1 VPHPHTADVES
12 PRHLGTSADEEA
24 FMTTKN
30 EIPRRELLRMG
41 AAGAAAAWAAARA
54 KLGFAAGKVPIGLQ
68 LYSVR
73 KDCEKDL
80 PGTLKAVKGFGY
92 EAVEFAGY
100 YSRTATEMRKLLDD
114 NGLKCCGTHTAL
126 ETLEG
131 DALAKTIE
139 YNKTI
144 GNKFL
149 ICPWIDEKLRKT
161 ADDWKKLAAQFEAL
175 ADKVAPAGMR
185 VGYHNHNVEFT
196 PMGGTT
202 PWDIF
207 FGGTKKVIQQVDLGN
222 CIDGGGDP
230 VALIKRYPG
239 RTVTIHIKEF
249 SKTKP
254 DAFVGEGDVPWKS
267 VFEACETVGGTEW
280 YIVEYEH
287 EKQPALPAVDRC
299 LKNLRKM
306 GK

>member
-1 VPHPHTADVES
+1 
-12 PRHLGTSADEEA
+12 
-24 FMTTKN
+24 MTTRN
-30 EIPRRELLRMG
+30 GMPRRDVLRMG
-41 AAGAAAAWAAARA
+41 AAGAAAAWATARA
-54 KLGFAAGKVPIGLQ
+54 KLGFAAAKVPIGVQ

-80 PGTLKAVKGFGY
+80 PGTLKAIKGFGY

-100 YSRTATEMRKLLDD
+100 YGRSAADMRKLLDD
-114 NGLKCCGTHTAL
+114 HGLKCCGTHTGL
-126 ETLEG
+126 DTLEG
-131 DALAKTIE
+131 DALAKTVE

-144 GNKFL
+144 GNTFL
-149 ICPWIDEKLRKT
+149 IVPWIPEERRKT
-161 ADDWKKLAAQFEAL
+161 ADDWKTLATQFDAL

-196 PMGGTT
+196 PLAGKT
-202 PWDIF
+202 PWDLF
-207 FGGTKKVIQQVDLGN
+207 FGGTKKSVIQQVDLGN

-249 SKTKP
+249 SRTKP
-254 DAFVGEGDVPWKS
+254 DAFVGEGDVPWKA

-287 EKQPALPAVDRC
+287 ESQPAIPSVGRC
-299 LKNLRKM
+299 LANLRKM

>member
-1 VPHPHTADVES
+1 MA
-12 PRHLGTSADEEA
+12 
-24 FMTTKN
+24 TKN
-30 EIPRRELLRMG
+30 GIPRREVLRMG
-41 AAGAAAAWAAARA
+41 AAGAAAAWAATRA
-54 KLGFAAGKVPIGLQ
+54 KRGLAAGKVPIGVQ

-80 PGTLKAVKGFGY
+80 PGTLEAIKGFGY

-100 YSRTATEMRKLLDD
+100 YGRSAGDMKKLLDD

-126 ETLEG
+126 DTLEG
-131 DALAKTIE
+131 DALAKTVE
-139 YNKTI
+139 YNETI
-144 GNKFL
+144 GNKNL

-161 ADDWKKLAAQFEAL
+161 ADDWKKLAAEFDSI

-196 PMGGTT
+196 PLADGKTA
-202 PWDIF
+202 WDLF
-207 FGGTKKVIQQVDLGN
+207 FGGTEKSVIQQVDLGN
-222 CIDGGGDP
+222 CIDAGADP
-230 VALIKRYPG
+230 VALIRKYPG
-239 RTVTIHIKEF
+239 RTVTIHLKEF

-254 DAFVGEGDVPWKS
+254 DAFIGEGAVPWKQ
-267 VFEACETVGGTEW
+267 VFDACETVGGTEW

-287 EKQPALPAVDRC
+287 ESQPAIPAVGRC
-299 LKNLRKM
+299 LANLRKM